1 MPKKV
6 AKGATRSGAAREF
19 QRRMQVNSTVS
30 GNTATTLPDEEGV
43 VITAAP
49 TSGNGAANG
58 NPPAAPTPAARPPSA
73 ALNANTRLRG
83 TGATTPA
90 PTRPGT
96 STRAAAP
103 LYGGPLG
110 ARARGAQAAALA
122 VEDELSYIKGDVRRL
137 VILAVIGFVVLIAL
151 GFILSGIILG

>member
-19 QRRMQVNSTVS
+19 QRRTQMVS
-30 GNTATTLPDEEGV
+30 PTTGGSAPATLPDEDQGV

-49 TSGNGAANG
+49 TTGNGSAT
-58 NPPAAPTPAARPPSA
+58 PVAPRPTSA
-73 ALNANTRLRG
+73 GLSANTRLRG
-83 TGATTPA
+83 SGASSNPAARPGATT
-90 PTRPGT
+90 R
-96 STRAAAP
+96 SAAP

-110 ARARGAQAAALA
+110 ARARGAQAAALT

-137 VILAVIGFVVLIAL
+137 IILAIVGFVILLIL
-151 GFILSGIILG
+151 GFILPSILG